1 MTLEELKASTS
12 DFVRPVDIAPILG
25 VDAQRIRTQAQ
36 EAPEKL
42 GFNVCVIG
50 TRVKIPRRAFLAWL
64 G

>member
-12 DFVRPVDIAPILG
+12 DFVLPADIAPILG
-25 VDAQRIRTQAQ
+25 VDAQNIRAQAQ
-36 EAPEKL
+36 KAPEKL
-42 GFNVCVIG
+42 GFNVCVVG